1 MGGGAFPLTR
11 ALDGCA
17 EFIQSAAD
25 DVSVVVRNVARLIDD
40 GLISLVLSDCR
51 RWREDVV
58 SLL

>member
-25 DVSVVVRNVARLIDD
+25 DVSVVVRKVARLIDD

-51 RWREDVV
+51 RWREDV
-58 SLL
+58 L